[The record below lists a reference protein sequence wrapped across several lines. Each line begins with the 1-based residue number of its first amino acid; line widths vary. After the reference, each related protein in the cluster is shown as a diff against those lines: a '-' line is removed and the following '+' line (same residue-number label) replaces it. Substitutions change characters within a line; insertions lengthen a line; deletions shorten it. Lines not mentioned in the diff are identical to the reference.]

1 MVKKTTLL
9 TIVLSMLMVSC
20 YDYKNSYWKSDHTY
34 DLGVDYFGNGVDV
47 HNVLCVRDRLT
58 IETISKPGKTVG
70 QLRDF
75 FGFMLNGAA
84 LYLVVDTRLPEG
96 SGGSLADDTMNE
108 ILKFKKDLNDGVYM
122 RYERVVYP
130 VWVVYCNNRE
140 DGMKLNGYYEG
151 AGWYIYTNGD
161 KEKFYTNSSDLK
173 DVDMQKYIQ
182 VLVPREMTAGQG
194 PQ

>member
-84 LYLVVDTRLPEG
+84 LYLVVDTRFPEG
-96 SGGSLADDTMNE
+96 SGSSLADDTMNE

-130 VWVVYCNNRE
+130 VWVVYCNNQE

-151 AGWYIYTNGD
+151 AGWYVYTNGD
-161 KEKFYTNSSDLK
+161 KEKFYTNASDLK

-182 VLVPREMTAGQG
+182 VLVPRVMTAGQG